1 MPVVQMDYPPGTNR
15 LWSHVRGRTVLSK
28 EARDWINHSAWQ
40 ARAAGVS
47 PIDGPV
53 GIRITLH
60 PRITAKGKASK
71 VRLDV
76 DGPIKITLDAL
87 EGVAYANDKQ
97 VTDLQARIGAPMADG
112 GLTVEVN
119 AL

>member
-15 LWSHVRGRTVLSK
+15 LWRHVRGRTVLSK

-47 PIDGPV
+47 PTDGPV
-53 GIRITLH
+53 AIRITLH
-60 PRITAKGKASK
+60 PRITAKGKPSK

-76 DGPIKITLDAL
+76 DAPIKITLDAL
-87 EGVAYANDKQ
+87 EGVAYANDRQ
-97 VTDLQARIGAPMADG
+97 VTRLSAEIGHPVAEG
-112 GLTVEVN
+112 GLTVEVSP
-119 AL
+119 A